1 MHSIVN
7 SICCHLQVVGIS
19 TSVRANSRKHSHLST
34 AAVDLTLTWLRSQF
48 PSFFP
53 SLRYFSSPA
62 VSKPISFAYISR
74 AFRPL
79 QICDG
84 FEMLLCADN
93 SRTRLQVVKYGSCN
107 TDELRCL
114 GMGRVYIR
122 PIQVDITLGD
132 IEDDDE
138 HAEECLLCRES
149 IPLRGMRAHMETC
162 RVCVLLV
169 TFF

>member
-1 MHSIVN
+1 MSYIILN
-7 SICCHLQVVGIS
+7 PLAC
-19 TSVRANSRKHSHLST
+19 
-34 AAVDLTLTWLRSQF
+34 LRSQV
-48 PSFFP
+48 PFFP
-53 SLRYFSSPA
+53 SLLAPA
-62 VSKPISFAYISR
+62 VCKPISFVYIFR

-79 QICDG
+79 QSCGG

-107 TDELRCL
+107 TDELRYTNL
-114 GMGRVYIR
+114 
-122 PIQVDITLGD
+122 DITLGD

>member
-1 MHSIVN
+1 MSYIILN
-7 SICCHLQVVGIS
+7 LLAC
-19 TSVRANSRKHSHLST
+19 
-34 AAVDLTLTWLRSQF
+34 LRSQV
-48 PSFFP
+48 PFFP
-53 SLRYFSSPA
+53 GLLSPA
-62 VSKPISFAYISR
+62 VCKPISFVYISR

-79 QICDG
+79 QSCGG

-162 RVCVLLV
+162 RVCVSLV
-169 TFF
+169 TFFLLFLGRIWSLLLILNFFFWNNFFVG

>member
-1 MHSIVN
+1 
-7 SICCHLQVVGIS
+7 
-19 TSVRANSRKHSHLST
+19 
-34 AAVDLTLTWLRSQF
+34 
-48 PSFFP
+48 
-53 SLRYFSSPA
+53 
-62 VSKPISFAYISR
+62 
-74 AFRPL
+74 
-79 QICDG
+79 
-84 FEMLLCADN
+84 MLLC
-93 SRTRLQVVKYGSCN
+93 YGSCN

-162 RVCVLLV
+162 RGETRPTETNQYFREEERVNPAELPNQPLSGTEQNSLELPEQPPRGTDQASISHDEAAANEEEPVPYEE
-169 TFF
+169 

>member
-1 MHSIVN
+1 
-7 SICCHLQVVGIS
+7 
-19 TSVRANSRKHSHLST
+19 
-34 AAVDLTLTWLRSQF
+34 
-48 PSFFP
+48 
-53 SLRYFSSPA
+53 
-62 VSKPISFAYISR
+62 
-74 AFRPL
+74 
-79 QICDG
+79 
-84 FEMLLCADN
+84 MLLCADN

-169 TFF
+169 TFLRLFLGKISSLLRILNFFLWNNLFVG

>member
-1 MHSIVN
+1 MHRRN
-7 SICCHLQVVGIS
+7 
-19 TSVRANSRKHSHLST
+19 RSRKFCTSESHNSQPP
-34 AAVDLTLTWLRSQF
+34 DLVNISI
-48 PSFFP
+48 SFFP
-53 SLRYFSSPA
+53 SLSVPA
-62 VSKPISFAYISR
+62 VCRPISFVCISR

-79 QICDG
+79 RSCG
-84 FEMLLCADN
+84 EFEMLVCADN

-107 TDELRCL
+107 TDELRYL

-138 HAEECLLCRES
+138 HAEECLLCRVS

-162 RVCVLLV
+162 RVCVFAGDV
-169 TFF
+169 FATISG

>member
-1 MHSIVN
+1 MTAQLHFDLLEDENRILIKSNVYN
-7 SICCHLQVVGIS
+7 LKQLQLIKTTLQFS
-19 TSVRANSRKHSHLST
+19 TEKKPLPELLFV
-34 AAVDLTLTWLRSQF
+34 
-48 PSFFP
+48 
-53 SLRYFSSPA
+53 SLGGY
-62 VSKPISFAYISR
+62 
-74 AFRPL
+74 
-79 QICDG
+79 
-84 FEMLLCADN
+84 EMLLCADN

-114 GMGRVYIR
+114 GMGRVYNL
-122 PIQVDITLGD
+122 QVDITLGD

-169 TFF
+169 TFLRLFLGKILSLLRILNFFLWNNLFVG

>member
-1 MHSIVN
+1 MINVSHTFLSFSGTDFVHSIVN

-93 SRTRLQVVKYGSCN
+93 SRTRLQLVKYGSCN
-107 TDELRCL
+107 TDEPRSL
-114 GMGRVYIR
+114 GTGRIFIW
-122 PIQVDITLGD
+122 PIQV
-132 IEDDDE
+132 
-138 HAEECLLCRES
+138 
-149 IPLRGMRAHMETC
+149 
-162 RVCVLLV
+162 VKNN
-169 TFF
+169 FF